1 VSIISGWLPDARLA
15 TLASAAADRG
25 QVRAAAILV
34 SVAAAVTACL
44 LPFADLRWTGLPGF
58 VLINQTALLVTYGL
72 AAWVLF
78 AQFRRGRSLPLLLAA
93 AGTLYTAAIVVL
105 QLASFPGVI
114 ADGRLLG
121 SGSATTTWLWTFWHL
136 GPPLVGLAYAAA
148 RSRPQPPVA
157 PERTGRASALA
168 AVVALALAG
177 ASAAVATLGLPWL
190 PHQVTG
196 DDYGAL
202 TTSGVGPAV
211 QILTLAALVA
221 VWRTTRTGRT
231 VLELWLAAGLALLV
245 LDNFL
250 TMAGGTRASLG
261 WYAGRV
267 EALVSAFV
275 ILWAYLHEV
284 DALRARAEAAAE
296 EVARA
301 EAALRQ
307 AQKMEAVG
315 RLTGG
320 IAHDFNN
327 LLMVVSS
334 GLDMIRRRPADTA
347 RVTKIAETGLEAV
360 QRGARL
366 TRQLLTFARRGDL
379 RPETVNPN
387 ALLLGFEP
395 LLRRAVAE
403 TVRLD
408 VDLDP
413 GAQPARLDAGEFEAA
428 LLNLVV
434 NARDALP
441 PAGGRISVVTRN
453 AEIPTSGPAPAGPG
467 VIRSEVLPPGGYVV
481 VSVSD
486 TGVGMDEGTLARAL
500 EPFFTTKEFGK
511 GSGLGLA
518 QVWGFARAAG
528 GAVEIASAPS
538 RGTTVSLWLPWATA
552 SASAMPASP
561 APPRSAASALR
572 RADAGE
578 VVLAV
583 EDEPAVLA
591 AAVETLTDL
600 GYAVISA
607 RDATEAMEQLRGGE
621 RVDVLF
627 SDVVMPGGMNGVQ
640 LAVEARRLRP
650 GLRVVLTSGYTNEA
664 LGNGPGVP
672 PDVPL
677 LPKPYRREDL
687 ARLLGVAVA

>member
-1 VSIISGWLPDARLA
+1 MPVILKRLQEARAA
-15 TLASAAADRG
+15 TLASTAADRG
-25 QVRAAAILV
+25 QRRAALILV
-34 SVAAAVTACL
+34 GLLAVLTVCL
-44 LPFADLRWTGLPGF
+44 LPFAHQRWTGLPGF
-58 VLINQTALLVTYGL
+58 MLIHQTALVVTHGL
-72 AAWVLF
+72 SALVLF
-78 AQFRRGRSLPLLLAA
+78 AQFRRGGSRPLLLAA
-93 AGTLYTAAIVVL
+93 AGTLYTAAIVAL
-105 QLASFPGVI
+105 QLASIPGVI
-114 ADGRLLG
+114 AEGRLLG
-121 SGSATTTWLWTFWHL
+121 AGPATTTWLWTFWHL
-136 GPPLVGLAYAAA
+136 GPPLVGLAYALA
-148 RSRPQPPVA
+148 RSRPRPPTA
-157 PERTGRASALA
+157 PDRTGRAAILA
-168 AVVALALAG
+168 AVAALGLAG
-177 ASAAVATLGLPWL
+177 ASAALATLGLPWL

-196 DDYGAL
+196 DDYAAL
-202 TTSGVGPAV
+202 TTSGIGPAV
-211 QILTLAALVA
+211 QVLTLAALVA
-221 VWRTTRTGRT
+221 LWRATRTGRT

-245 LDNFL
+245 LDNLL
-250 TMAGGTRASLG
+250 TMAGGTRASFG
-261 WYAGRV
+261 WFAGRV

-301 EAALRQ
+301 EAAMRQ

-334 GLDMIRRRPADTA
+334 GFDMIRRRPADTA

-360 QRGARL
+360 ERGTRL
-366 TRQLLTFARRGDL
+366 TRQLLTFARRNTL

-403 TVRLD
+403 AVPL
-408 VDLDP
+408 DLDLHP
-413 GAQPARLDAGEFEAA
+413 GVQPARIDGGEFEAA
-428 LLNLVV
+428 ILNLVV

-441 PAGGRISVVTRN
+441 PGGGRISVTTRN
-453 AEIPTSGPAPAGPG
+453 AGIPESGPAPVGPG
-467 VIRSEVLPPGGYVV
+467 MIRSEALPPGGYTIVAV
-481 VSVSD
+481 AD
-486 TGVGMDEGTLARAL
+486 TGTGMEEETLARSL

-528 GAVEIASAPS
+528 GAVEIASAPG
-538 RGTTVSLWLPWATA
+538 RGTTVELWLPWATDQA
-552 SASAMPASP
+552 PVMPASP

-572 RADAGE
+572 PAEAGE

-600 GYAVISA
+600 GYKAISA
-607 RDATEAMEQLRGGE
+607 RDATEALERLQGDE

-640 LAVEARRLRP
+640 LAINARRLRP

-664 LGNGPGVP
+664 FASGPGVP

-687 ARLLGVAVA
+687 ARLLGIAAA